1 MTRGTVAATCTALLL
16 IAVVVT
22 GCGGSGIQSSGND
35 QQGAEVDASG
45 PVEGKL
51 TISQWPLYIDP
62 GKDGTLAEFEKTTG
76 VDVKW
81 VEDIND
87 NAEYLAKMQ
96 PLLAKGESGGRSL
109 ITVSDWLAK
118 KMYDLGY
125 IEKLDYSHLPN
136 VKANLIPALQHPEA
150 DPSRDFT
157 VPWQA
162 GMTGLIV
169 RTDLAP
175 GVDSICDLFDP
186 KYKGRVEMLSEMRD
200 SVPMTLKCMGI
211 DPEHAGRD
219 QWMAAVD
226 KIKVAA
232 ESGQIRRFTGNDYI
246 HDLASGDVDFVLG
259 WSGDAVQMQKD
270 NPNIKFV
277 MPKEGC
283 MLWATSMEVPAGAPN
298 PAAAAAFID
307 FVYDP
312 KVQADIAEYV
322 NYVTPVKG
330 VKEILAKRDP
340 ALANNQ
346 LIFPSPSYTKNCS
359 FEPALAGKLGEE
371 VDKAFQAVLVG

>member
-1 MTRGTVAATCTALLL
+1 MTRRTIATACTPLLL

-22 GCGGSGIQSSGND
+22 GCGGSGIQNSGSD
-35 QQGAEVDASG
+35 QQGAEVNASG

-62 GKDGTLAEFEKTTG
+62 GKNGTLAEFEKATG

-96 PLLAKGESGGRSL
+96 PLLAKRESGGRSL

-150 DPSRDFT
+150 DPNRDFT

-211 DPEHAGRD
+211 DPEHASRD
-219 QWMAAVD
+219 QWMEAVD
-226 KIKVAA
+226 KIKAA
-232 ESGQIRRFTGNDYI
+232 ADSGQIRRFTGNDYI

-298 PAAAAAFID
+298 PAAAEAFIN

-330 VKEILAKRDP
+330 VKQILAKRDP

-359 FEPALAGKLGEE
+359 FEPALAGKLGDE
-371 VDKAFQAVLVG
+371 VNKAFQAVLVG